1 MPLKVMPIM
10 STLSTFT
17 TLLGLGLAAVIL
29 FLLRRDHLYLGHGLF
44 WMTTA
49 AAAAVLGLWPKLID
63 WMAAW
68 LGVAYPPA
76 ALFLVVSVMLTT
88 KALHADLL
96 HTRTE
101 RQLRKLNQQLALL
114 QLELNARSEGGKGDR
129 SHAVQNG

>member
-1 MPLKVMPIM
+1 MSTM

-17 TLLGLGLAAVIL
+17 MFLGLGLAAVIL

-49 AAAAVLGLWPKLID
+49 FAAAILGLWPKLID
-63 WMAAW
+63 WIAAW
-68 LGVAYPPA
+68 MGVAYPPA
-76 ALFLVVSVMLTT
+76 ALFLVVLVMLTT

-101 RQLRKLNQQLALL
+101 RQLRELNQQLALL
-114 QLELNARSEGGKGDR
+114 QIELNALSEGGKGDR
-129 SHAVQNG
+129 SKDAHNG